1 MSNDMGMSTASP
13 RVSIVV
19 PTYNHGRFI
28 GKALASVCA
37 QTFTDWEAIV
47 VNNFSTDDTE
57 SVIKAIDDPRIR
69 LVNFANHGVIA
80 ASRNHGMSLARGEL
94 VAFLDSD
101 DCWYPQKLERCLR
114 LMQSG
119 YGMVCHGE
127 NWVYEQPGSRRIREV
142 IYGPE
147 ARASFDALLFEGN
160 CISTSAVMVSRS
172 FLEKLGGFDESPALI
187 TAEDYH
193 LWLKLARIGV
203 KIGFAPEIL
212 GEFRI
217 HDGNNS
223 KAVLRNVQAVRFAFE
238 QMYAELP
245 KHSLFTALKAWRR
258 RAIIDYSGGR
268 GLQDNGEHRQAWPWF
283 LRAIMHW
290 PFIPKFYAAL
300 LLNALHRRL
309 A

>member
-1 MSNDMGMSTASP
+1 MSDDMTVAAVPP
-13 RVSIVV
+13 RVSVV
-19 PTYNHGRFI
+19 IPTYNHGCFI
-28 GKALASVCA
+28 GKALTSVCA

-47 VNNFSTDDTE
+47 VNNFSADDTE

-80 ASRNHGMSLARGEL
+80 ASRNHGMKLARGEV

-101 DCWYPQKLERCLR
+101 DCWYPQKLEHCLR

-127 NWVYEQPGSRRIREV
+127 NWVYEHPGSRRVREV
-142 IYGPE
+142 FYGPE
-147 ARASFDALLFEGN
+147 ARASFKSLLFEGN
-160 CISTSAVMVSRS
+160 CISTSAVVVSRQL
-172 FLEKLGGFDESPALI
+172 LEKLGGFDEDQALI

-193 LWLKLARIGV
+193 LWLKFARSGV
-203 KIGFAPEIL
+203 KTGFVPEIL

-223 KAVLRNVQAVRFAFE
+223 KAVLRNVQAVRTAFE
-238 QMYAELP
+238 QMYSELP
-245 KHSLFTALKAWRR
+245 AHSMLTRLKALRR

-268 GLQDNGEHRQAWPWF
+268 GLQDNGEHRQAWPWL

-300 LLNALHRRL
+300 LLNALHRRI

>member
-1 MSNDMGMSTASP
+1 MSEDMAVATVPP
-13 RVSIVV
+13 RVSVV
-19 PTYNHGRFI
+19 IPTYNHGCFI

-80 ASRNHGMSLARGEL
+80 ASRNHGMKLARGEV

-101 DCWYPQKLERCLR
+101 DCWYPQKLERCLS

-127 NWVYEQPGSRRIREV
+127 NWVYEHPGSRRVREV
-142 IYGPE
+142 FYGPE
-147 ARASFDALLFEGN
+147 ARASFESLLFEGN
-160 CISTSAVMVSRS
+160 CISTSAVVVSRQL
-172 FLEKLGGFDESPALI
+172 LEKLGGFDEDQALI

-193 LWLKLARIGV
+193 LWLKLARSGV
-203 KIGFAPEIL
+203 KTGFVPEIL

-223 KAVLRNVQAVRFAFE
+223 KAVLRNVQAVRTAFE
-238 QMYAELP
+238 QMYSELP
-245 KHSLFTALKAWRR
+245 AHTMLTGLKAWRR

-268 GLQDNGEHRQAWPWF
+268 GLQDNGEHRQARPWF

-300 LLNALHRRL
+300 LLNALHRRVG
-309 A
+309 